1 MSFEEQIKSWVSIDN
16 QIKLHNEKLKQL
28 RGQRNNITEKVTSYL
43 EENSLE
49 QAKIEI
55 TGGSIGFVQNRVVA
69 PLSLKFVEGCL
80 KDVIANEGQVEQIMN
95 YIKEKRDI
103 KYTPDLRRV
112 YDKE

>member
-55 TGGSIGFVQNRVVA
+55 TGGSIGFTQNRIVA
-69 PLSLKFVEGCL
+69 PLSLKFVERCL
-80 KDVIANEGQVEQIMN
+80 KDVIANEGQVEQIMK
-95 YIKEKRDI
+95 YIKEKREI
-103 KYTPDLRRV
+103 KYSSDLRRV